1 MRKVSLMV
9 LSVLLVFGLFGCF
22 FEEVSLLYSDH
33 ADVDG
38 FSISIN
44 KTANCCFVGSY
55 ACTEYTENLEITIPD
70 DYNGMPIK
78 RIGGYS
84 GSGVPSP
91 FYISLYDLYVNAP
104 SGSKYSGI
112 FGGDIDKF
120 DIQDAY
126 VVEDVVFNL
135 NIGKNIEAVE
145 FVVMDQYFPH
155 INEDSSVTFYHPV
168 VYINCSEEN
177 KYFYS
182 QDGKLYD
189 KKTDELISDFAYLA
203 S

>member
-1 MRKVSLMV
+1 
-9 LSVLLVFGLFGCF
+9 
-22 FEEVSLLYSDH
+22 
-33 ADVDG
+33 
-38 FSISIN
+38 
-44 KTANCCFVGSY
+44 
-55 ACTEYTENLEITIPD
+55 
-70 DYNGMPIK
+70 MPIK

-104 SGSKYSGI
+104 SGSKYGAI
-112 FGGDIDKF
+112 FAGDIYAF
-120 DIQDAY
+120 NIQDAY
-126 VVEDVVFNL
+126 VVEDVVFTL

-177 KYFYS
+177 KDFYS
-182 QDGKLYD
+182 QDGKLLVYWTKSGSVWHESASCSSLANTPIENLVCGSED
-189 KKTDELISDFAYLA
+189 EALSAGKERACKKCS
-203 S
+203 

>member
-1 MRKVSLMV
+1 MRKALLMV

-55 ACTEYTENLEITIPD
+55 ACTEYTENFEITIPD

-104 SGSKYSGI
+104 SGSKYGAI
-112 FGGDIDKF
+112 FAGDIYAF
-120 DIQDAY
+120 NIQDAY
-126 VVEDVVFNL
+126 VVEDVVFTL

-182 QDGKLYD
+182 QDGKLYN
-189 KKTDELISDFAYLA
+189 KKTDELISDFAYQA